1 MLVSSLACKIEE
13 RLKLLV
19 IQTFQQKNSMAN
31 NGHSKEN
38 IQFIYKNKC

>member
-19 IQTFQQKNSMAN
+19 IQTFKQKEFD
-31 NGHSKEN
+31 G
-38 IQFIYKNKC
+38 